1 MTQTQRAHLSLLGT
15 TLIFGLHYSVAK
27 SLMPHFLTP
36 MQLIFLRLFGG
47 LMLFWVFQKL
57 FVQEKVDRRDL
68 FKLALC
74 GALGFALN
82 QSLFYE
88 GLNFTTPFD
97 ASVIHVLNPILVLVF
112 AFLII
117 SEKITATKMAGIG
130 LGAAGAL
137 LLILFGR
144 KAGSGEHSALG
155 NFLVFLNMVFY
166 ALYLVLLKPLTA
178 KYHTSTILK
187 WVSLFG
193 FLFILPFSIKPALS
207 IHFDTFTP
215 YAWIALVFIIIFCT
229 FLAYLLINFALK
241 RVSPSVVSYYN
252 YLQPVIAA
260 LSSVSIGEERIT
272 WLKVVAAVL
281 IFSGVYVVTRR
292 EKQPELSE
300 QVAERQ

>member
-1 MTQTQRAHLSLLGT
+1 MTQNIRAHISLLGT

-27 SLMPHFLTP
+27 SLMPYFLTP
-36 MQLIFLRLFGG
+36 MQLIFFRLLGGLVLFWTFQRLF
-47 LMLFWVFQKL
+47 VR
-57 FVQEKVDRRDL
+57 EKVDRRDL

-88 GLNFTTPFD
+88 GLNFTTPVD
-97 ASVIHVLNPILVLVF
+97 ASVIHVLNPVLVMIF
-112 AFLII
+112 AFALIG
-117 SEKITATKMAGIG
+117 EKITGVKVAGIA
-130 LGAAGAL
+130 LGASGAL
-137 LLILFGR
+137 LLILYGR
-144 KAGSGEHSALG
+144 KAGSGEHVTLG
-155 NFLVFLNMVFY
+155 NILVFLNMVFY
-166 ALYLVLLKPLTA
+166 ALYLVVLKPLTA

-193 FLFILPFSIKPALS
+193 FLFILPFSVGPVLS
-207 IHFDTFTP
+207 ADFSRFTP
-215 YAWIALVFIIIFCT
+215 YAWAALAFIIFFCT

-260 LSSVSIGEERIT
+260 VSSVSIGEGRIT
-272 WLKVVAAVL
+272 WVKVAAAAL
-281 IFSGVYVVTRR
+281 IFTGVYVVTRDR
-292 EKQPELSE
+292 AKPILSE

>member
-36 MQLIFLRLFGG
+36 MQLIFIRLLGG
-47 LMLFWVFQKL
+47 LVFFWIFQKL
-57 FVQEKVDRRDL
+57 FVHEKVDRKDL
-68 FKLALC
+68 IKLALC

-88 GLNFTTPFD
+88 GLNITTPFD
-97 ASVIHVLNPILVLVF
+97 ASVIHVLNPILVMIF

-117 SEKITATKMAGIG
+117 SEKITPAKIAGIS

-144 KAGSGEHSALG
+144 KAGSGEHSTLG

-166 ALYLVLLKPLTA
+166 ALYLVLLKPLTH

-193 FLFILPFSIKPALS
+193 FLFILPFSAKPAMS
-207 IHFDTFTP
+207 IDFTGFTV
-215 YAWIALVFIIIFCT
+215 YAWIALAFVIIFCT

-260 LSSVSIGEERIT
+260 ASSVSIGEERIT
-272 WLKVVAAVL
+272 WLKIVAAAL
-281 IFSGVYVVTRR
+281 IFSGVYVVTRG
-292 EKQPELSE
+292 KKKPDLSE
-300 QVAERQ
+300 EVAEGK